1 MDVTPKEE
9 TYSVEEAKQ
18 RLRRVSAQFDPL
30 AFIKRRPLRAA
41 GTAFLAGLAWGS
53 LRCRTAVA
61 GMLPLAMQAWDLA
74 VRLGL
79 AAKPR

>member
-30 AFIKRRPLRAA
+30 AFIKRKAA
-41 GTAFLAGLAWGS
+41 ARCGHGFSGGLGLGS